1 MMVTMVA
8 AFLLTLRKHLILWI
22 KTYFLKKL
30 EHYDITGIS
39 NKWLAS
45 YLSNRNQFV
54 KINFFNSDIADNIS
68 WLPQSCLLVPLLYLV
83 HINDLY
89 SAIKCCK
96 LHHFADDTNL
106 MNFQASVK
114 TFNKNMNHDL
124 KKLIK
129 FD

>member
-1 MMVTMVA
+1 MI
-8 AFLLTLRKHLILWI
+8 LRESLISGLNLILVI
-22 KTYFLKKL
+22 
-30 EHYDITGIS
+30 
-39 NKWLAS
+39 
-45 YLSNRNQFV
+45 RNQF
-54 KINFFNSDIADNIS
+54 DNIS

-114 TFNKNMNHDL
+114 TFNKKMNHDL